1 MKPKNIKKSW
11 FKRYRGDFIKILI
24 IGGGKFV
31 ERELA
36 LELIENADIVIAAD
50 GAGEYLYKL
59 NILPDILIGDFDTLD
74 ENILDY
80 FRKENINIY
89 EFSPVKDKSDLELA
103 IDLAIKYDAE
113 EINIIGALG
122 SRMDHSLSNV
132 MLLFYILEKGI
143 NVKIIDDK
151 NEIIPIRDEVTIKKG
166 KYEYVSLLPILGDLE
181 GVELIGFEYEV
192 SNLKLK
198 PTSTHGISNKFRKDK
213 AKIKIKSGKG
223 LVILSND

>member
-1 MKPKNIKKSW
+1 M
-11 FKRYRGDFIKILI
+11 
-24 IGGGKFV
+24 
-31 ERELA
+31 
-36 LELIENADIVIAAD
+36 
-50 GAGEYLYKL
+50 
-59 NILPDILIGDFDTLD
+59 
-74 ENILDY
+74 
-80 FRKENINIY
+80 
-89 EFSPVKDKSDLELA
+89 ELA